1 MSSKET
7 KNKSRLCLSALL
19 LLAATAVL
27 STVTTTGNN
36 VFAQDDSEENG
47 NGNSDNEA
55 DNGNGNAETETETAA
70 EEEDTR
76 GSTPGGMGN
85 CNNSPDDCQPQKDR
99 VGNDD
104 DTDTDADR
112 DGPGGE
118 GGSAGDLGQGEDD
131 GKGEANCWG
140 KVSSALGQQENER
153 EGPAHA
159 SDPAPDPGDEDQSP
173 NELDRE
179 TPREGV
185 GNQQEGHPSDH
196 ADTVGGFVGADTPDC
211 VD

>member
-7 KNKSRLCLSALL
+7 KNKSRLSLSALL

-36 VFAQDDSEENG
+36 VFAQDDSEENS
-47 NGNSDNEA
+47 NGNSGNVE
-55 DNGNGNAETETETAA
+55 DNGNDGV
-70 EEEDTR
+70 
-76 GSTPGGMGN
+76 GGMGN
-85 CNNSPDDCQPQKDR
+85 CDSGDDCEPQPDR

-104 DTDTDADR
+104 DTDTDANR

-118 GGSAGDLGQGEDD
+118 GGSCDSDGCDPGQGNTGDPSDE
-131 GKGEANCWG
+131 GEANCWG
-140 KVSSALGQQENER
+140 KVSSALGQTQDH
-153 EGPAHA
+153 PAHA
-159 SDPAPDPGDEDQSP
+159 ADPVPGNED
-173 NELDRE
+173 NE

-196 ADTVGGFVGADTPDC
+196 ADTVGGFLGIDEPC

>member
-7 KNKSRLCLSALL
+7 KNKSRLYLSALL

-27 STVTTTGNN
+27 STVTPTGNN
-36 VFAQDDSEENG
+36 VFAQDDSEENS
-47 NGNSDNEA
+47 NGNSGNVE
-55 DNGNGNAETETETAA
+55 DNGNADN
-70 EEEDTR
+70 
-76 GSTPGGMGN
+76 PGGMGN
-85 CNNSPDDCQPQKDR
+85 CNNSPDDCEPQKDR

-118 GGSAGDLGQGEDD
+118 GGSCDSDGCDPGQGNTGDPSDE
-131 GKGEANCWG
+131 GEANCWG
-140 KVSSALGQQENER
+140 KVSSALGQTQDH
-153 EGPAHA
+153 PAHA
-159 SDPAPDPGDEDQSP
+159 ADPVPGDRD
-173 NELDRE
+173 NE

-196 ADTVGGFVGADTPDC
+196 ADTVGGFLGIDEPC